1 MPTVGQS
8 GAYYGQGRLWWVCQ
22 KKYMRTINK

>member
-22 KKYMRTINK
+22 SLYMQPINR